1 MLAMAAFSWKG
12 TPQESKQIML
22 RAEEMGEAASERKSS
37 KEAELR
43 EESGSHDTSREN
55 TNHR

>member
-1 MLAMAAFSWKG
+1 MAAFSWKG